1 MVSICD
7 SDNITTNR
15 SLELVAILAPA
26 SQFVVKTTNSVSIS
40 CYVQVLVLI
49 PHASDGVVAIGCT
62 PINVSL

>member
-7 SDNITTNR
+7 SDNIMTNR

-26 SQFVVKTTNSVSIS
+26 NQFVAKTTILVSIS

-49 PHASDGVVAIGCT
+49 THASDGLVVVGCT
-62 PINVSL
+62 PINIGL